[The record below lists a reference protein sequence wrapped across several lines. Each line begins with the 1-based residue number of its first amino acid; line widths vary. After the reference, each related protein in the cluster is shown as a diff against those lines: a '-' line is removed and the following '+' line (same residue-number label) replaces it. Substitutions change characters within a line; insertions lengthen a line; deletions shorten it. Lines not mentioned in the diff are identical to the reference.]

1 MHTVASRTE
10 NGNTEPERRQRRS
23 RIVTARGYPG
33 FRLPKLRNYAC
44 EHASKCCCPERPF
57 EQQHP
62 QATTHTHATTH
73 TSNSTHTSNDTH
85 NNSQALLVA
94 QKLNL
99 TLVCPLPPPATH
111 PRPRRTWDERRGRG
125 STRSKASLFADRPAE
140 PGARSL
146 QPDLAHLRR
155 RWSTT
160 CNQDYSLCHLG

>member
-23 RIVTARGYPG
+23 RIVTARGYLG

-62 QATTHTHATTH
+62 QATTHTRNNTH
-73 TSNSTHTSNDTH
+73 KQQHTHKQRHTQQLTSTVGGSEIEFDFG
-85 NNSQALLVA
+85 
-94 QKLNL
+94 
-99 TLVCPLPPPATH
+99 LPVTPPATH